1 MWIIVLS
8 CSSRGVVMGRRED
21 GAAVRDGAEICLEL
35 TGSMTGG
42 NPAVG

>member
-21 GAAVRDGAEICLEL
+21 GAAVRRRPEIRPDL
-35 TGSMTGG
+35 TGSAKRG
-42 NPAVG
+42 NPAVD